1 MLLKVMQII
10 IMLLFWIL
18 LMPSYNLKHTES
30 AVRNRLI
37 NSLSELRGFKSV
49 MTLVVELKK
58 KIDDTKK

>member
-1 MLLKVMQII
+1 ML
-10 IMLLFWIL
+10 
-18 LMPSYNLKHTES
+18 SYNLKHTES
-30 AVRNRLI
+30 AVKNRLI